1 MPKPSTYPTLYDNC
15 LQISIATLTR
25 LNFLKPENI
34 ASGNLKWSSNGNE
47 IGSIGITINTHTES
61 PYLELNYKANGNPIK
76 YSVQLVLI
84 SSNIG
89 KGVVWFFVCP
99 RTGKRC
105 RKLYLVGNYF
115 YHRSAFTGCM
125 YRKQTYSHNDR
136 TLYKVFTPDEIC
148 EQIYSKHFKT
158 HYGGKPT
165 KRFLRLTKQAEQAER
180 IPLSGLLAKC
190 F

>member
-1 MPKPSTYPTLYDNC
+1 MPKPSTYPTLFDDC
-15 LQISIATLTR
+15 LQISITTLKR
-25 LNFLKPENI
+25 LQFLKPEHI
-34 ASGNLKWSSNGNE
+34 ASGNLTWSRNGNKT
-47 IGSIGITINTHTES
+47 GSIAIVINTQTES

-76 YSVQLVLI
+76 YSVQLVSI

-105 RKLYLVGNYF
+105 RKLYLAENYF
-115 YHRSAFTGCM
+115 YHRSAFKGCM
-125 YRKQTYSHNDR
+125 YQTQTYSRKYRGLH
-136 TLYKVFTPDEIC
+136 KVFATDEIYK
-148 EQIYSKHFKT
+148 QIYSKHFKT

-165 KRFLRLTKQAEQAER
+165 KRYVKLTKQAEQANK
-180 IPLSGLLAKC
+180 ISLAGLLGKY